1 MNPDLTPLV
10 PAIAERTT
18 PMNDQAAAA
27 AALLG
32 LTQMFGHLPAPY
44 ITIHTHS
51 QGGLDLQFSNPTEFE
66 AWRTALVVPTDAI
79 ELKSYA
85 GDAWL
90 AADAV
95 FCGARVHL
103 SGHGIIMP
111 APVVAAVAA

>member
-1 MNPDLTPLV
+1 MNLDLTPLV

-44 ITIHTHS
+44 VTIHAHS
-51 QGGLDLQFSNPTEFE
+51 QGALDLQFSTPTEFE
-66 AWRTALVVPTDAI
+66 VWRTALLVPAEAI
-79 ELKSYA
+79 DLKTYG

-90 AADAV
+90 ATDAV
-95 FCGARVHL
+95 FCGTRIHL
-103 SGHGIIMP
+103 SGHGVVMV
-111 APVVAAVAA
+111 APVAAVAA